1 MIFLSRNV
9 SLSEDFCMSMITKT
23 ADLYDKYEEKLQVC
37 EPVFRHFGG
46 LRSFHGRIA
55 TLKCFEDNS
64 LVSTYLGQPGEGRIL
79 VVDAG
84 GSLRCAMLGDQL
96 AQKAVDNGWAG
107 VLMFGS
113 IRDLED
119 IGKMPLGV
127 LALAA
132 TPRKSVKKGVGTAGI
147 PVIFAGVTFRPGEWL
162 YADADGVV
170 VSAEHA
176 I

>member
-1 MIFLSRNV
+1 
-9 SLSEDFCMSMITKT
+9 MSIITKT
-23 ADLYDKYEEKLQVC
+23 ADLYDKYAEKLQVC

-64 LVSTYLGQPGEGRIL
+64 LVSEQLGQPGEGRVL

-84 GSLRCAMLGDQL
+84 GSLRCAMFGDQL

-107 VLMFGS
+107 VLMFGC

-119 IGKMPLGV
+119 IGTMPLGV

-132 TPRKSVKKGVGTAGI
+132 NPRKSIKKGAGAAGTT
-147 PVIFAGVTFRPGEWL
+147 VIFAGVTFRPGEWL

-170 VSAEHA
+170 VSAEQA
-176 I
+176 R

>member
-1 MIFLSRNV
+1 
-9 SLSEDFCMSMITKT
+9 MSILAKT

-37 EPVFRHFGG
+37 EPVFHHFGG

-64 LVSTYLGQPGEGRIL
+64 LVGTHLRQPGEGRIL

-107 VLMFGS
+107 VLMFGC

-119 IGKMPLGV
+119 IAKMPLGV

-132 TPRKSVKKGVGTAGI
+132 TPRKSVKKGAGVAGT

-170 VSAEHA
+170 VLAEQA
-176 I
+176 N